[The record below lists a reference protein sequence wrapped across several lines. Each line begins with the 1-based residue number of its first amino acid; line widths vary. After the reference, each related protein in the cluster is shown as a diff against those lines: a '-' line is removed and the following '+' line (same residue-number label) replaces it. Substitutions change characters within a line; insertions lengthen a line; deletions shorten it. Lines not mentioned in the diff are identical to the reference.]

1 MQKKKENPTVKLLQT
16 LTEYNFPAYGIT
28 ILASDIRDA
37 EEKLQLVIN
46 NPL

>member
-1 MQKKKENPTVKLLQT
+1 MPKNKENPTAKLLQN
-16 LTEYNFPAYGIT
+16 LTEYNFPAYGVT